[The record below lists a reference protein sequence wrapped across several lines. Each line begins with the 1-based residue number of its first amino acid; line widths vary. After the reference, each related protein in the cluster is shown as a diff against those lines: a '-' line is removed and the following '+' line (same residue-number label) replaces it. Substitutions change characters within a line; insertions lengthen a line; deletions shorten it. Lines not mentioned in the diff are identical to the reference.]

1 VAILLGPGLP
11 KEDIPKSDWHNMG
24 DPPSIK
30 RKIFMILTSLST
42 ACITRPEPGS
52 ATITALLLT
61 SACTSSSLQQT
72 WRPGK
77 ARYSWLNR
85 KMTSFPNPP
94 GQPCAGSIRGRRS
107 IALGMGPGTLPWRFV
122 KKNQE
127 ICWMIPSKFT
137 ICIIVTTMSKYLID
151 RTKRAD
157 NGLQLTRSA
166 SLRTQLNPT
175 IGSLM

>member
-1 VAILLGPGLP
+1 
-11 KEDIPKSDWHNMG
+11 
-24 DPPSIK
+24 
-30 RKIFMILTSLST
+30 
-42 ACITRPEPGS
+42 
-52 ATITALLLT
+52 
-61 SACTSSSLQQT
+61 
-72 WRPGK
+72 
-77 ARYSWLNR
+77 
-85 KMTSFPNPP
+85 
-94 GQPCAGSIRGRRS
+94 
-107 IALGMGPGTLPWRFV
+107 V